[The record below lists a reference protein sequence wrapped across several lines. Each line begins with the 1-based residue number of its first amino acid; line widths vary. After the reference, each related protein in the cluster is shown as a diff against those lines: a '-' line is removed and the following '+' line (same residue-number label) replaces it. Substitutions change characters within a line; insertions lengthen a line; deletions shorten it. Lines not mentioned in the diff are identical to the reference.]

1 MATTTTNATA
11 RKRTARVDV
20 QDVDEADP
28 ERIGTLGSVLGGGE
42 IEVGAP
48 EEIVPEQLRNRVRMI
63 KVRVNEDVED
73 MSYVGGGRRENYSF
87 KAGHEYMVPW
97 YIANELERNGR
108 VWH

>member
-1 MATTTTNATA
+1 
-11 RKRTARVDV
+11 
-20 QDVDEADP
+20 
-28 ERIGTLGSVLGGGE
+28 
-42 IEVGAP
+42 
-48 EEIVPEQLRNRVRMI
+48 MI